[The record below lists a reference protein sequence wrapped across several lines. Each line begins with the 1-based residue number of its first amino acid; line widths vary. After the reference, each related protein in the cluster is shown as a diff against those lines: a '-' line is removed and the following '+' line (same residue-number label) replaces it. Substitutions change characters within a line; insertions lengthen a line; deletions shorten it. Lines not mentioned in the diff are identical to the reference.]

1 MTTLTLIDESGGRR
15 CVEANPAPAFAK
27 PKAPLRSRTVYAAAH
42 VVPLAWADNTPGRPA
57 QIDWES
63 TIGFRRMIWSWGLGV
78 ADCMDTAQRN
88 LGLDW
93 PATAELMRRTGAAAA
108 QYAKN
113 EGWGRSV
120 ADLVCAG
127 VNTDQLEPA
136 DLGDFDLS
144 QIVEAYL
151 QQLSVCEQ
159 SGCGPVI
166 MCSRHLC
173 QAAKSAADYVKVY
186 DEVISAAKSPVI
198 LHWLGEVF
206 DNQLHGYFGSTDWR
220 KASQTLLRIIADNPG
235 KVRGVKMSLLD
246 EDAERYVRAML
257 PEGVMMLT
265 GDDMHYVDLI
275 RDGEQDDPRAKR
287 QPDNKIVMHSDA
299 LLGAFSVIAP
309 HVSAAVQ
316 ALDRGDEA
324 AYLRILEPTQ
334 ALARQVFAAPTEYY
348 KTSVA
353 FMSWLN
359 GHQPAF
365 AMVGGLQSARSLPS
379 LSRVVQLA
387 NECGALEV
395 PQLAAQRWNAL
406 LALNGIGM
414 HGV

>member
-1 MTTLTLIDESGGRR
+1 MTTLTLIDESGDKR
-15 CVEANPAPAFAK
+15 CVEANPAPRFVK
-27 PKAPLRSRTVYAAAH
+27 PTTPLRSRTVYAAAH

-57 QIDWES
+57 QVDWES

-88 LGLDW
+88 LGMDW
-93 PATAELMRRTGAAAA
+93 PATAELMRRSGAAAA
-108 QYAKN
+108 QYARD

-136 DLGDFDLS
+136 GRRDFDLL

-151 QQLSVCEQ
+151 EQLHVCEQ

-173 QAAKSAADYVKVY
+173 RAASSAADYVKVY
-186 DEVISAAKSPVI
+186 DKVIASAKSPVI

-206 DNQLHGYFGSTDWR
+206 DTQLHGYFGSSDWR
-220 KASQTLLRIIADNPG
+220 EASQTVLQIIADNPG

-246 EDAERYVRAML
+246 ADAERYMRAML
-257 PEGVMMLT
+257 PQGVMMLT

-275 RDGEQDDPRAKR
+275 RDCEQDDPRCESASGG
-287 QPDNKIVMHSDA
+287 KIMMHSDA

-309 HVSAAVQ
+309 QASAAIQ

-324 AYLRILEPTQ
+324 GYLGVLEPTQ
-334 ALARQVFAAPTEYY
+334 ALARQVFAEPTEYY

-353 FMSWLN
+353 FLSWLN

-365 AMVGGLQSARSLPS
+365 QMVGGLQSARSLPN
-379 LSRVVQLA
+379 LSRVVELA

-395 PQLAAQRWNAL
+395 PELAAQRWNSL
-406 LALNGIGM
+406 LALNGIDTA
-414 HGV
+414 